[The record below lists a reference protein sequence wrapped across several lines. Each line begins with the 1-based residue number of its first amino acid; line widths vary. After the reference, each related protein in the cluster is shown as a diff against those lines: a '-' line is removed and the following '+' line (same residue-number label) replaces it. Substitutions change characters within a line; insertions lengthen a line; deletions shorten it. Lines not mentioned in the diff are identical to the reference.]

1 MTLTIPEEWKLD
13 NRIVQKAGNC
23 VLDVPKLVLSTEEL
37 NITDMSAS
45 SLLKRLQTGELS
57 SYTVTKAFC
66 HRACIGHQLTNC
78 LTSLFCD
85 EALSR
90 AIELD
95 NHFKE
100 HGPVGPLHGL
110 PVSFKDAFLIRGHK
124 TTFGYLSWKDNVS
137 ERDGLP
143 VSIMKSLGVVP
154 FCQTNIAQGLL
165 SVESTNNIFGTVLN
179 PQNTN
184 LTASG
189 SSGGEAALVAM
200 KGSPFGMCTD
210 AGGSIRLPA
219 SSNAIKLGRVAD
231 RSNIRRLRLHRN
243 LVEGYDRGRY
253 VPLRLSVPAFFLE
266 SGSAPAEVSYWVSL
280 SGRHY

>member
-165 SVESTNNIFGTVLN
+165 SIESTNNIFGTVLN
-179 PQNTN
+179 PHNTN

-219 SSNAIKLGRVAD
+219 SSNGVVAD
-231 RSNIRRLRLHRN
+231 RSSIRRLRLHRN